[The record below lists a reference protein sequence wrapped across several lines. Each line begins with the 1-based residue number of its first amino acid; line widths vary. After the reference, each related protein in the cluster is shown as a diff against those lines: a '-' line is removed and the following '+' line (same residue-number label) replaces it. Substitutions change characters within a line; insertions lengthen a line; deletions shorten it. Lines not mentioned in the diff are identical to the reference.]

1 MERYSSLSQGTA
13 SVPFRVTGVKA
24 MGGGPHSKL
33 ENYKEGMGM
42 KRFGYMIVSIIL
54 AIVLIPLAVMKG
66 VGPGV
71 RLKSSG
77 SGGSTVF
84 PSASSSSANSGTSS
98 GDIVFN
104 DKNGGGPKIKV
115 FIVEKNQLQEMY
127 LEEYIRGVVSGEMPA
142 DFNIE
147 ALKAQA
153 VAARTYAVT
162 RMKMYGGKGCEK
174 HAGADICTDSTHCQ
188 EWISKED
195 RFKNWKA
202 VDAQNNWNKVTTAVN
217 DTKGLILTYNS
228 QPVLY
233 PLYFSTSSGKT
244 ENSIDV
250 FSNQEPYLK
259 SVVSPNE
266 EESPK
271 FVTKT
276 SITLDNLISKF
287 YSSSYK
293 IKLDKNKL
301 STQLK
306 IVSRTEGGS
315 VKTMQVGSKTIKGTE
330 IRRILGLNSANF
342 TFAISKSAVTFT
354 VLGNGHGVGMSQWGA
369 NELGKRGST
378 FEEILEHYYMGTE
391 VKKIDDIFKS
401 T

>member
-1 MERYSSLSQGTA
+1 
-13 SVPFRVTGVKA
+13 
-24 MGGGPHSKL
+24 
-33 ENYKEGMGM
+33 M
-42 KRFGYMIVSIIL
+42 KRFGYMIVAIIAAIIIIPL
-54 AIVLIPLAVMKG
+54 IVLEG

-71 RLKSSG
+71 RLKSNG
-77 SGGSTVF
+77 SGGSTIF
-84 PSASSSSANSGTSS
+84 PSAGSSGSNNGTSS

-115 FIVEKNQLQEMY
+115 LITEKNQIQEMY
-127 LEEYIRGVVSGEMPA
+127 LEEYIRGVVAGEMPA
-142 DFNIE
+142 EFNIE

-174 HAGADICTDSTHCQ
+174 HPGADICTDSTHCQ

-202 VDAQNNWNKVTTAVN
+202 VDAQNNWNKITTAVN
-217 DTKGLILTYNS
+217 ETKGLILTYDS
-228 QPVLY
+228 QPVMY

-244 ENSIDV
+244 ENSVDV

-259 SVVSPNE
+259 SVTSPNE

-276 SITLDNLISKF
+276 SITLDTLISKF
-287 YSSSYK
+287 YKSSYK
-293 IKLDKNKL
+293 IKLDKSKL
-301 STQLK
+301 SAELK
-306 IVSRTEGGS
+306 IINRTEGGS
-315 VKTMQVGSKTIKGTE
+315 VKTMEVGSKALKGTE
-330 IRRILGLNSANF
+330 IRTVLGLSSANF
-342 TFAISKSAVTFT
+342 TFTIGKSSITFT

-378 FEEILEHYYMGTE
+378 FNDILQHYYQDTE
-391 VKKIDDIFKS
+391 IKKIDDIFKS
-401 T
+401 V